1 MDLVFDVDLGCPDF
15 DKHPLLSRATP
26 RQCTLQP
33 GELLFVPYGCPHRV
47 ENLDDSLAVSA
58 NFVDLSNF
66 QVVLAELKANA
77 LLDPRAEDLLRQMTR
92 DDFPTKMFSQQKDLP
107 WHEFKSWPR
116 VTYQDYDI
124 SIADLSAETRQNDVD
139 DCGNQATG

>member
-1 MDLVFDVDLGCPDF
+1 MFDADLSCPDF

-47 ENLDDSLAVSA
+47 ENLEDSLAVSA

-66 QVVLAELKANA
+66 YVVLEELKANA
-77 LLDPRAEDLLRQMTR
+77 LQDPRAEDLLIQMTK
-92 DDFPTKMFSQQKDLP
+92 DDFPIKMCSQQDNLP

-116 VTYQDYDI
+116 DTYKEYDI
-124 SIADLSAETRQNDVD
+124 NSTDVK
-139 DCGNQATG
+139 NS